1 MVLGDYI
8 RGDGCVIAVLR
19 GPRSMKKVIVKASI
33 AMKQRELNEL
43 TTRLKKQWDEGF
55 MVIPNCFD
63 VHLVD
68 DWINCDKALPKEGEM
83 VLIWYEYN
91 EDSKVYQ
98 NYGFGWI
105 KGNEWLVCYATNV
118 SRVIAW
124 SSLPAP
130 YEEKND

>member
-8 RGDGCVIAVLR
+8 RGDGCVRAVLR
-19 GPRSMKKVIVKASI
+19 GSKMKKVIVKSSI
-33 AMKQRELNEL
+33 AIKQKELKVLAEDL
-43 TTRLKKQWDEGF
+43 RKQWAEGLMVVPSCFEVKVVDE
-55 MVIPNCFD
+55 
-63 VHLVD
+63 
-68 DWINCDKALPKEGEM
+68 WIKCEKALPAEGQM
-83 VLIWYEYN
+83 VLIWYEYH

-105 KGNEWLVCYATNV
+105 EGNKWLVCYATNV